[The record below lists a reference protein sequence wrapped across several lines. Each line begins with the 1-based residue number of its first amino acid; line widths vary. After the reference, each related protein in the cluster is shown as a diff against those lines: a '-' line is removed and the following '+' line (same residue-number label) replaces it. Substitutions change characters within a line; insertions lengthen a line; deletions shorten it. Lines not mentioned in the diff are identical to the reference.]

1 MANIKH
7 TIFGSL
13 WCPITLMCVLAAHID
28 DLIIPVLMGATDS
41 QRICADLKFF
51 HRVYTVS
58 IPINQ

>member
-28 DLIIPVLMGATDS
+28 DLIIPVLMGAK
-41 QRICADLKFF
+41 LL
-51 HRVYTVS
+51 TVRES
-58 IPINQ
+58 VLI